1 MCFVHMFFVPN
12 WVVHVCC
19 LLWER
24 LEHQLLDRRHRK
36 TLQPKLIYLPKYL
49 LPIFTVEI
57 ATSLPSLKDNYSK
70 LNLFTLKANWLDLFT
85 ASENIVA
92 MIINWLKMK
101 VNAANMACYPYLCF
115 FYITLRLIMWVR
127 HHLRCCSEC
136 CSTKKQYSRV
146 MPCDSIRSLDGN
158 VESRY
163 LLNVNANTT
172 TPLHVVTICTRSF
185 VQDLHAYFLPL
196 IVSLVSQT

>member
-24 LEHQLLDRRHRK
+24 LEHQLLDRRYRK

-57 ATSLPSLKDNYSK
+57 ARSLLPLKDDYSK
-70 LNLFTLKANWLDLFT
+70 LNLFTLKANWLDLFI
-85 ASENIVA
+85 ASENTVAIVS
-92 MIINWLKMK
+92 NWLKMK

-115 FYITLRLIMWVR
+115 FTLRCGWLCGFGTIWDAVQSVIQPR
-127 HHLRCCSEC
+127 N
-136 CSTKKQYSRV
+136 
-146 MPCDSIRSLDGN
+146 SII
-158 VESRY
+158 VWC
-163 LLNVNANTT
+163 
-172 TPLHVVTICTRSF
+172 HVIQSAVWMEM
-185 VQDLHAYFLPL
+185 
-196 IVSLVSQT
+196 